1 MEKHIT
7 SIEKNAA
14 EEIRV
19 ALTEFKDH
27 QLVDLRVY
35 ATNGASGE
43 QVPTKKGL
51 TVKPALLTSLIEAL
65 RAAEAELAKKVAAT

>member
-1 MEKHIT
+1 MKKHIT

-35 ATNGASGE
+35 AINGASGE
-43 QVPTKKGL
+43 RVPTKKGL
-51 TVKPALLTSLIEAL
+51 TVKPALLTPLIEAL
-65 RAAEAELAKKVAAT
+65 RTAEAELAKKVVAT

>member
-43 QVPTKKGL
+43 RVPTRKGL
-51 TVKPALLTSLIEAL
+51 TVKPALLAALISAL
-65 RAAEAELAKKVAAT
+65 QQAALELE

>member
-1 MEKHIT
+1 MEKHIAT
-7 SIEKNAA
+7 IEKNVA

-35 ATNGASGE
+35 ATNGATGE
-43 QVPTKKGL
+43 RVPTKKGL
-51 TVKPALLTSLIEAL
+51 TVKPALLAPLIEAL
-65 RAAEAELAKKVAAT
+65 QRAALELE